1 MTRVL
6 GGPYFVKISIDERS
20 ITHFGTL
27 QRSVLVRFLKQGFCQ
42 EFQGGH
48 NDMAELLLFQVL
60 TGESV

>member
-1 MTRVL
+1 MTRL

-42 EFQGGH
+42 EFK
-48 NDMAELLLFQVL
+48 ELLFFQVL